1 MNARP
6 LDHRDRQLQAR
17 GYNAHDFLRPFIFRT
32 TRAEPFYQYNILLDV
47 NATGA
52 TSLSADI
59 AATRLP
65 DSHPVRE
72 YAPWQ

>member
-6 LDHRDRQLQAR
+6 LDHRGRLLPAR

-32 TRAEPFYQYNILLDV
+32 TRAEPFYRYDTLLDV

-59 AATRLP
+59 LATRLS

-72 YAPWQ
+72 YAPWH